1 MTLLARTCLSVGLL
15 VALGTTALAQESQ
28 DVGPGLSEAATAG
41 FWDGGGVL
49 VGDTLVLHPRFEL
62 GTAYQ
67 SNVFYSNGGTDANG
81 PILSAGVARAV
92 VGATLGTKEP
102 GRMELEG
109 GQGANQAVAFKADV
123 ALTWNQFISS
133 NSAITTRSDLGIN
146 ALADL
151 TIQPQGV
158 VTFELRDGY
167 TRAVNPG
174 PSISTGLDRD
184 KNDLLALLTWKP
196 GGGALQSYLSYT
208 FTSDLFETGA
218 IAAFDNRFMHTFE
231 LGARWRWLPITEFTL
246 LTNLGIVTPNDQ
258 TYKPKS
264 NPFRVLAGAS
274 TLITPPVGLILQ
286 AGYGNG
292 FYASGPS
299 VSTYLLLVEL
309 RYAIGPTVRLA
320 AGYNH
325 DFADAL
331 IGNSYADHKL
341 FARFGLQIESRL
353 QFRVKGELRFRS
365 YDGIHDAGN
374 VIYCGDASCGKF
386 RKDVMT
392 GVDAT
397 LEYQFTNWLYAS
409 LVFTLQTDST
419 DFFVMNGGAV
429 DPGSFV
435 WTETGARVSARF

>member
-41 FWDGGGVL
+41 FWDGGGGL
-49 VGDTLVLHPRFEL
+49 VGDTPGLHPRFEL

-286 AGYGNG
+286 
-292 FYASGPS
+292 
-299 VSTYLLLVEL
+299 
-309 RYAIGPTVRLA
+309 
-320 AGYNH
+320 
-325 DFADAL
+325 
-331 IGNSYADHKL
+331 
-341 FARFGLQIESRL
+341 
-353 QFRVKGELRFRS
+353 
-365 YDGIHDAGN
+365 
-374 VIYCGDASCGKF
+374 
-386 RKDVMT
+386 
-392 GVDAT
+392 
-397 LEYQFTNWLYAS
+397 
-409 LVFTLQTDST
+409 
-419 DFFVMNGGAV
+419 
-429 DPGSFV
+429 
-435 WTETGARVSARF
+435 